1 MPAAANAM
9 ARGAG
14 PNQCLGRQ
22 WRLNM
27 EWRTRNVTLF
37 SAGEYLALSD
47 KSNVVSGRV
56 GLRVAF

>member
-1 MPAAANAM
+1 
-9 ARGAG
+9 
-14 PNQCLGRQ
+14 
-22 WRLNM
+22 M

-56 GLRVAF
+56 GLRIAF

>member
-1 MPAAANAM
+1 
-9 ARGAG
+9 
-14 PNQCLGRQ
+14 
-22 WRLNM
+22 M

-56 GLRVAF
+56 GLRFAFSPSHLRCRLLAVRPEGADH

>member
-1 MPAAANAM
+1 
-9 ARGAG
+9 
-14 PNQCLGRQ
+14 
-22 WRLNM
+22 M

-56 GLRVAF
+56 GALQRQVRSRG